1 MNQTMKSFKQR
12 IHIVCFFYLFLLILQ
27 NIFLTGICTSF
38 AGTPG
43 IAPSKTLSDQC
54 VQIIEALE
62 EYHFLGKKLDKAM
75 SVQIFDRYIKS
86 LDPTRQLLTM
96 EDMDRFESIKHSFDR
111 YLAKGDLLP
120 AYDIFNLYLERSMAR
135 LEYILGLAKTWERD
149 LDFEGNDVILIDN
162 ESRAWEKTPGDLY
175 PLWRNELKN
184 HIITMKLD
192 NQENVEITDSL
203 QKIYGNRLKRVVQTN
218 SNDVFQL
225 FMNSVTESFDPHT
238 QYFLPR
244 TSEDFDIHMSLS
256 LEGIGAVLQT
266 EYEYTKVVRLI
277 PKGPADKSLL
287 LMPGDKIIGVGQGQ
301 GGEIVDTIGQR
312 IDDVVKLIRGPK
324 DTYVTLKIIPAKK
337 ADSTTTIS
345 IRRDKVKLE
354 EQAAQKKITTI
365 TQGGR
370 DFKIGVI
377 EIPNFYID
385 FSAYHKG
392 DQDYKSTT
400 KDVQKLLFE
409 LKSENIDGLI
419 VDLRDNGGGS
429 LKEANDLTGL
439 FLKAGPTVQ
448 IRTKHRITRLYDED
462 PAIEY
467 TGPLIVLIN
476 RMSASASEIF
486 AGAIKDYNR
495 GVIVGSTSF
504 GKGTVQELKPLGEG
518 KLKLTSAKFY
528 RVSGESTQHQGVVP
542 DLEYPQIYKVE
553 YTGESSLD
561 GALIG
566 DRITRTR
573 YNAYRSLEPVYGML
587 SEKYLQTALGS
598 PGMIYLKKRI
608 ELTDE
613 LNSQETLS
621 LNLTQRKEKKELH
634 ARMELELENQY
645 RTALGKDPLK
655 SFDEE
660 ETKLNGYKEILME
673 QTQWVMADFITLS
686 EKFGYTW

>member
-1 MNQTMKSFKQR
+1 MNVFNKRLQTA
-12 IHIVCFFYLFLLILQ
+12 CFYSLFLFVFGTLALFGIG
-27 NIFLTGICTSF
+27 TGLAQTLKLV
-38 AGTPG
+38 
-43 IAPSKTLSDQC
+43 PSKDHSDQC
-54 VQIIEALE
+54 VQIISALE
-62 EYHFLGKKLDKAM
+62 EYHFLGKKLDKTM
-75 SVQIFDRYIKS
+75 STQIFDRYIKS
-86 LDPTRQLLTM
+86 LDPTRQLLTQ
-96 EDMDRFESIKHSFDR
+96 EDMNRLEPYKHSFDR
-111 YLAKGDLLP
+111 DLKKGNLDP
-120 AYDIFNLYLERSMAR
+120 AYDIFNLYMERSMAR
-135 LEYILGLAKTWERD
+135 LDYILDLIKTWENA
-149 LDFEGNDVILIDN
+149 LDFNGDDVIHIDN
-162 ESRAWEKTPGDLY
+162 ESRPFQKVPGDLLQ
-175 PLWRNELKN
+175 LWKNDLKN
-184 HIITMKLD
+184 HIITLKLD
-192 NQENVEITDSL
+192 NQENGEISDSL
-203 QKIYGNRLKRVVQTN
+203 QKIYSSRLKRITQTHD
-218 SNDVFQL
+218 NDVFQL

-256 LEGIGAVLQT
+256 LEGIGAVLQN

-287 LMPGDKIIGVGQGQ
+287 LMPGDKIIGVGQGE

-324 DTYVTLKIIPAKK
+324 DTYVRLKIIPAKK
-337 ADSTTTIS
+337 ADSTETIS
-345 IRRDKVKLE
+345 ILRDKVKLE

-365 TQGGR
+365 TQGDR
-370 DFKIGVI
+370 TFKIGII
-377 EIPNFYID
+377 EVPNFYID
-385 FSAYHKG
+385 FSAYHQG

-409 LKSENIDGLI
+409 LKNEHIDGLI

-462 PAIEY
+462 PGIEY

-495 GVIVGSTSF
+495 GVIVGSRSF

-528 RVSGESTQHQGVVP
+528 RVSGESTQNFGVLP

-561 GALIG
+561 GALLG

-573 YNAYRSLEPVYGML
+573 YNAYRSLDPVYPML
-587 SEKYLQTALGS
+587 SKKYLETAFKS
-598 PGMIYLKKRI
+598 PGMVYLKRRI
-608 ELTDE
+608 EITDQ
-613 LNSQETLS
+613 LNNQETLS
-621 LNLTQRKEKKELH
+621 LNLTQRKEKKELYTQ
-634 ARMELELENQY
+634 MELDLENQY
-645 RTALGKDPLK
+645 RAALGKEPLK
-655 SFDEE
+655 SLDDE

-673 QTQWVMADFITLS
+673 QTQWVMADFITLAG
-686 EKFGYTW
+686 KLGYTW

>member
-1 MNQTMKSFKQR
+1 MNQIMKSFKQP
-12 IHIVCFFYLFLLILQ
+12 IQTICFFSLFLLILQ
-27 NIFLTGICTSF
+27 ISLVSGIGTSF
-38 AGTPG
+38 AGTQA
-43 IAPSKTLSDQC
+43 ISPSKTLSDQC
-54 VQIIEALE
+54 VQIIKALE

-86 LDPTRQLLTM
+86 LDPTRQLLTL
-96 EDMDRFESIKHSFDR
+96 EDMGRLESHKHNFDQD
-111 YLAKGDLLP
+111 LAKGNLNP
-120 AYDIFNLYLERSMAR
+120 AYDIFNLYLERSVAR
-135 LEYILGLAKTWERD
+135 LEYILDLAKTWEKELTFD
-149 LDFEGNDVILIDN
+149 GNDVILIDN
-162 ESRAWEKTPGDLY
+162 ESRPWEKTPGDLL
-175 PLWRNELKN
+175 PLWKNELKN
-184 HIITMKLD
+184 HIINLKLD
-192 NQENVEITDSL
+192 HQDDLEITDSL
-203 QKIYGNRLKRVVQTN
+203 QKIYANRLKRVVQTN
-218 SNDVFQL
+218 TNDVFQL

-266 EYEYTKVVRLI
+266 EYEYTKVIRLI

-301 GGEIVDTIGQR
+301 DGDIVDTIGQR

-324 DTYVTLKIIPAKK
+324 DSYVRLKIIPAKK

-385 FSAYHKG
+385 FSAYHQG

-409 LKSENIDGLI
+409 LKNENIDGLI

-462 PAIEY
+462 PSIEY
-467 TGPLIVLIN
+467 NGPLIVLIN

-495 GVIVGSTSF
+495 GVIVGTRSF

-528 RVSGESTQHQGVVP
+528 RVSGESTQHLGVVP

-561 GALIG
+561 GALMG
-566 DRITRTR
+566 DRISRTR
-573 YNAYRSLEPVYGML
+573 YNAYRSLDPVYGML

-613 LNSQETLS
+613 LNNQETLS
-621 LNLTQRKEKKELH
+621 LNLALRKEKKERY
-634 ARMELELENQY
+634 AQMELELENQY

-655 SFDEE
+655 SLDEE
-660 ETKLNGYKEILME
+660 ETKPNGYKELLIE
-673 QTQWVMADFITLS
+673 QTQWVMADFITLAG
-686 EKFGYTW
+686 KFGYTW